1 MRREE
6 RRMRNE
12 EFMLAGRITE
22 GAYEGLERVS
32 EVLG

>member
-6 RRMRNE
+6 RRRRNE
-12 EFMLAGRITE
+12 EVMLAGPITE
-22 GAYEGLERVS
+22 GSYDGLERVS